1 MHTHTYTHT
10 HTHTYTHSAHTHT
23 HMHAC
28 THTHAHTRMH
38 THACT
43 HTCTTRMHTHT
54 TPRMHACAHTHTTP
68 HHACKQSQ
76 ASMSYYSRPLTL
88 LFFPAP
94 IVSSLVACHW
104 LCGREEWSKY
114 DWLTHCVEAK
124 FRVLSDS
131 RYVCMD
137 SQLNKPVITAGHVHM
152 LRQLV
157 RMLLISCYLGNH
169 KNVYNLLPRQH
180 VRMLLLLP
188 K

>member
-1 MHTHTYTHT
+1 MHMHTHAHTCTHT
-10 HTHTYTHSAHTHT
+10 HTHTCTHAHTHSRT
-23 HMHAC
+23 CMHAH

-38 THACT
+38 TH
-43 HTCTTRMHTHT
+43 MHTH
-54 TPRMHACAHTHTTP
+54 MHNTHAHTHHTIP

-152 LRQLV
+152 LRQHV
-157 RMLLISCYLGNH
+157 RMLLISCYLGS
-169 KNVYNLLPRQH
+169 
-180 VRMLLLLP
+180 M
-188 K
+188 